1 MLLLN
6 EYKTDSC
13 CFVVLA
19 RGKGVEQGLKW
30 LERVVSQRTAG
41 PNLSINP

>member
-13 CFVVLA
+13 CFVDLA
-19 RGKGVEQGLKW
+19 REKGVEQGLRW

-41 PNLSINP
+41 LNLSINP

>member
-6 EYKTDSC
+6 KYKTDLR
-13 CFVVLA
+13 CFVDLA
-19 RGKGVEQGLKW
+19 MGKGVEQGLRW